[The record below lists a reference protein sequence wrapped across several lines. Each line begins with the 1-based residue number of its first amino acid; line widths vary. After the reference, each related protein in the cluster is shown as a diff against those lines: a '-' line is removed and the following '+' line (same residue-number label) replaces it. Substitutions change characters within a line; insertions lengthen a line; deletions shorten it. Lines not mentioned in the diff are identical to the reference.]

1 MANSIPAQHA
11 PAATSAL
18 PNAAA
23 KPAAASH
30 KQAQP
35 QGATQAHVPVDT
47 VHISKAAQ
55 TALKQSAAK
64 KT

>member
-1 MANSIPAQHA
+1 MANSIPAQH

-23 KPAAASH
+23 KPAPANH

-35 QGATQAHVPVDT
+35 QAAIQAHVPVDT

-64 KT
+64 KA